1 MRHTFTRLAALFLAP
16 VAALHAAGMLEPKPN
31 VLLII
36 TDESAVMMPR
46 S

>member
-1 MRHTFTRLAALFLAP
+1 MKRFLAESLSLASF
-16 VAALHAAGMLEPKPN
+16 AALHAAGMLTPKPN